1 MGITKL
7 QRHIIDLLL
16 GSAFGKVDNRRAEFI
31 KSLFGKTT
39 AVDFQRREA
48 KRMSVDKAISVFV
61 CAGFRVHF
69 TVLAKHGVAIKL
81 HGIDCGRLDSTLTV
95 DDLDAYIRQLRYRM
109 LLEVRMQAKSEG
121 ISLRKME
128 RRMLL
133 PQGTLS
139 RTDNPPMIGNLMW
152 SFHHSGYER
161 SYLFNHPLSEYPFSI
176 TE

>member
-1 MGITKL
+1 MGIIKL

-16 GSAFGKVDNRRAEFI
+16 GSAFGKVDNRRSELI

-48 KRMSVDKAISVFV
+48 KRMSVDKAISVFI

-81 HGIDCGRLDSTLTV
+81 HGIDCGRLDSTMTAS
-95 DDLDAYIRQLRYRM
+95 DLDAYIRQLRCRM

-121 ISLRKME
+121 VSLRKME
-128 RRMLL
+128 RWMLL

-139 RTDNPPMIGNLMW
+139 RTDNPPMIGNLMEA
-152 SFHHSGYER
+152 FHRLGHER

-176 TE
+176 TK

>member
-1 MGITKL
+1 MGIIKL

-16 GSAFGKVDNRRAEFI
+16 SSAFGQVDNRRAEFI

-81 HGIDCGRLDSTLTV
+81 HDIECGRLDSALTV
-95 DDLDAYIRQLRYRM
+95 ADLDAYIRQLRCRM
-109 LLEVRMQAKSEG
+109 LLEVRMQAKSDG
-121 ISLRKME
+121 VSLRNME
-128 RRMLL
+128 RRMTL

-139 RTDNPPMIGNLMW
+139 RTDNPPMVGNIMGA
-152 SFHHSGYER
+152 FHYLGYER
-161 SYLFNHPLSEYPFSI
+161 SYVFNRPLSEYPFSI
-176 TE
+176 IK